1 MNVCTEHASNPYYGT
16 TIWIP
21 NFRKGSQ
28 QIFLGLSKGEQNLNA
43 VMINSQLVTSRSL
56 ASIGVMSEMDFA
68 TFLLWKD
75 RKIPQWLKKSKN
87 ILAHKKNVF
96 LWAQFSVV
104 CCLDILGSVSL
115 QIVEIPLLMRIS
127 P

>member
-21 NFRKGSQ
+21 NFRTGSQ
-28 QIFLGLSKGEQNLNA
+28 QIFLGLSKGKQNLNA
-43 VMINSQLVTSRSL
+43 VLIYSQLVSSRSL

-68 TFLLWKD
+68 TFLLWKE
-75 RKIPQWLKKSKN
+75 RKIPQWLIKKY
-87 ILAHKKNVF
+87 LGQQKNVF

>member
-1 MNVCTEHASNPYYGT
+1 MNVCTEQASKPYYRT

-28 QIFLGLSKGEQNLNA
+28 QIFLGVSKGEQNLNA
-43 VMINSQLVTSRSL
+43 VMIYSQLVTSRSL

-68 TFLLWKD
+68 TFLLWKE
-75 RKIPQWLKKSKN
+75 RKIPQWLIKKY
-87 ILAHKKNVF
+87 LGQQKNVF